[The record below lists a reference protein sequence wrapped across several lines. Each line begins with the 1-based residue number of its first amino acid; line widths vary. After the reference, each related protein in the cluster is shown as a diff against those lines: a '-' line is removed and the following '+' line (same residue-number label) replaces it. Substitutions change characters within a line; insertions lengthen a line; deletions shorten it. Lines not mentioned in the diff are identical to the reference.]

1 MKFIIILGSVLNQDY
16 TPGSHLLSRLEEAI
30 ILYKKDDKV
39 VVTGFR
45 QEGFNRSQADVMK
58 EWLFSKRIDAIKEER
73 STNTIESAVFVKEI
87 LKKYYVPNICVV
99 TSEFHIPRAS
109 LIFLDIM
116 PEYRLSF
123 HASKSKTWDDIRIV
137 EPRKITYTIN
147 KIPLK
152 KNIKLTAIDIVRRGY
167 LEGLKGKD
175 LSVIDDQGMSVLH
188 WSVNLGFTD
197 ITRYLLKEG
206 VDKNRQVD
214 GTGLTPLHCAII
226 KFQLDDIWEL
236 LCNKVTMNIPA
247 IDYRWSGKKT
257 GLDLIMSICPRYS
270 TIIQLMM
277 YKWDKNCIFL
287 LRHAQSMDN
296 VEEYKDIDTPL
307 SNLGIDDATFIGKY
321 ICKYNLLK
329 DYTIITSP
337 LLRTLE
343 TTRLL
348 IGNSLDVNVDNRI
361 TERLTHISS
370 IGRELNVLI
379 QLYPWKFNFT
389 DNIWW
394 WNNNEYEPK
403 KVFIERITNFLDDLK
418 LNKALIIT
426 HGGVMSEIFKNDIIE
441 NCSMFR
447 FDF

>member
-1 MKFIIILGSVLNQDY
+1 MKFIIILGSTLNQDY
-16 TPGSHLLSRLEEAI
+16 TPGSHLLSRLEEAS

-58 EWLFSKRIDAIKEER
+58 EWLLPKRIDAIKEER

-87 LKKYYVPNICVV
+87 LKKYYVPSVCVV

-137 EPRKITYTIN
+137 EPRKINYTIN
-147 KIPLK
+147 KLPLK
-152 KNIKLTAIDIVRRGY
+152 KNIRLTAIDEVRRGY

-175 LSVIDDQGMSVLH
+175 LTVIDDQGMSVLH
-188 WSVNLGFTD
+188 WSVSLGFTD

-206 VDKNRQVD
+206 IDKNRQVD
-214 GTGLTPLHCAII
+214 GTGLTPLHCAVI

-236 LCNKVTMNIPA
+236 LCNEVILDIPA

-257 GLDLIMSICPRYS
+257 VLELSISVYPTYS
-270 TIIQLMM
+270 TIIQLMI
-277 YKWDKNCIFL
+277 YRWAKNCIFL

-296 VEEYKDIDTPL
+296 VEEYRDIDTPL

-321 ICKYNLLK
+321 IYKYNLLK

-337 LLRTLE
+337 LTRTLE

-348 IGNSLDVNVDNRI
+348 VDNSLDVNVDNRI
-361 TERLTHISS
+361 TERLTHVSS
-370 IGRELNVLI
+370 VGKELSILTE
-379 QLYPWKFNFT
+379 LYPWKFNFT
-389 DNIWW
+389 DNVWW
-394 WNNNEYEPK
+394 WNNNDYEPK
-403 KVFIERITNFLDDLK
+403 KVFKERVSKFLDDIKSSK
-418 LNKALIIT
+418 LLIVT
-426 HGGVMSEIFKNDIIE
+426 HGGIMSEIFGNDRIE
-441 NCSMFR
+441 NCSMLK